1 MVQRKKWTKEEIS
14 QLKEL
19 TKYGYTTFRIAR
31 IMGRTRNAIRV
42 KKNRIAFFENINK
55 QSLNKDC
62 SPVTE
67 ISNLKRIIT
76 LLNNAIE
83 TVPNAKLEIKDNQVK
98 AYITEYREI

>member
-19 TKYGYTTFRIAR
+19 TQDGHTTFRIAR

-55 QSLNKDC
+55 QSSNKDC
-62 SPVTE
+62 NLVTE
-67 ISNLKRIIT
+67 ISNLKKIIT
-76 LLNNAIE
+76 LLNTTIK
-83 TVPNAKLEIKDNQVK
+83 TLPNVKLEIKGNQIK
-98 AYITEYREI
+98 AYVTECREI